1 MTRRLAREEGILVGG
16 SCGMAA
22 HGAVLVA
29 AEMPDALTVV
39 ILPDSGRGYLS
50 KVFNEEWLRE
60 RGFQT

>member
-1 MTRRLAREEGILVGG
+1 
-16 SCGMAA
+16 
-22 HGAVLVA
+22 
-29 AEMPDALTVV
+29 MPDALTVV